1 MRLQIYTEV
10 LLTAKEIFMKKNE
23 NIQLSSTSS
32 MRISLKAIYDGE
44 AGLNERRKQILSRVP
59 NSDNWATFEYNSISV
74 KDIAYLSAATHHE
87 FALLRGKSKDIL
99 FHGVGCHCN
108 IIGEML
114 ELLKQR
120 KLRLIAHTH
129 PDYDEI
135 IPSKDDRL
143 FLKQIGQQE
152 SIIISYITGK
162 ELTFSASLFQK

>member
-1 MRLQIYTEV
+1 MY
-10 LLTAKEIFMKKNE
+10 E
-23 NIQLSSTSS
+23 NDAIQLSSSAS

-44 AGLNERRKQILSRVP
+44 AGLTEHRKQLLNRVP
-59 NSDNWATFEYNSISV
+59 NSHDWAVFEYDTISI

-87 FALLRGKSKDIL
+87 FALLRGKTKDIL

-114 ELLKQR
+114 ELLKQK

-143 FLKQIGQQE
+143 FLKQIGQKE
-152 SIIISYITGK
+152 STIISYITGK
-162 ELTFSASLFQK
+162 QQKFSANLFDNE

>member
-1 MRLQIYTEV
+1 M
-10 LLTAKEIFMKKNE
+10 LTAKEVFMNKNE
-23 NIQLSSTSS
+23 SIRLSSTSS
-32 MRISLKAIYDGE
+32 MRTSLKAIYNGE
-44 AGLNERRKQILSRVP
+44 AGLNERRKQLLNRVP
-59 NSDNWATFEYNSISV
+59 NSHDWAAFEYHSISI

-87 FALLRGKSKDIL
+87 FALLRGKTKDIL

-114 ELLKQR
+114 ELLKQK

-143 FLKQIGQQE
+143 FLKQIGQDE

-162 ELTFSASLFQK
+162 EQTFSANLFDNL